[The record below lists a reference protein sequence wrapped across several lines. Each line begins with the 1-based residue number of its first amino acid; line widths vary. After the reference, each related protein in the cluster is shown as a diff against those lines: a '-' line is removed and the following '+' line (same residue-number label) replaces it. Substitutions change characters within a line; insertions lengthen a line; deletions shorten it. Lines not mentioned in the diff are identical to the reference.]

1 MSEARFNVVFAGEM
15 VAGADPAKVRENLAA
30 AFKMDI
36 SKVEALFSGK
46 RVVVKKDADQ
56 ATAMKFR
63 AVMKQAGA
71 VCDLERIGEES
82 VAPATPAPAAPVPAA
97 PAPAPVAVQSE
108 PAPAAAA
115 AAPVKGGS
123 LETVG
128 TIRMGGTG
136 FSGPFEVAPTGADM
150 ADKHEGPPPIVP
162 DVSHFS
168 VAPPGSDMGQK
179 KDDKP
184 PVTPD
189 ISHLSIAPPGSKL
202 SE

>member
-15 VAGADPAKVRENLAA
+15 VAGADPARVRANLAA
-30 AFKMDI
+30 AFKMDV

-71 VCDLERIGEES
+71 LCDLERVGEAAA
-82 VAPATPAPAAPVPAA
+82 APAPTPEVPA
-97 PAPAPVAVQSE
+97 PAPAPAE
-108 PAPAAAA
+108 PAASPAPVAASP
-115 AAPVKGGS
+115 APVKGGS

-128 TIRMGGTG
+128 TIRLGGTG
-136 FSGPFEVAPTGADM
+136 FSGPFEVAPAGADM
-150 ADKHEGPPPIVP
+150 ADKEDGPAPIVP